1 MSAKYCAV
9 DTVKWKE
16 LANQTSEDVVITR
29 YAITGQ
35 QNLESIY
42 APIDTIYDSI
52 LTNGKIDI
60 KKLNGYN
67 VMHQTSHFRMEITN
81 AKGETREVLVINPI
95 PSSFASIGGNN
106 ITKEKIDN
114 NPYINIKKGN
124 ESGKEYYYASFAG
137 YNTLQ
142 NLNDSLIRDGL
153 ATEGSSF
160 NNDIVIDENIIKE
173 KSNSLETKVKFFSER
188 FDDVIVKDIDIENVS
203 KITGKDKSRL
213 EYLFGSSV
221 TRLMD
226 LKSKYRQDISK
237 FNSLYNKTQDSSK
250 KQYYLDRINELE
262 SDILDIESLIEQL
275 TEQKIYGLSD
285 KLKAF
290 SAAIEL
296 SDSKAS
302 TIINQVKRSSKKLKE
317 KLGHKNGGKI
327 KAIDYV
333 KNNESG
339 IIPAEQLSI
348 LSKQQHL
355 LDLYTNLSEIK
366 ESISILKTNI
376 SDEINKYENNKEA
389 IIYLNSLDKLLDDM
403 LVKIENVEK
412 SRKGISS
419 ELDHMIR
426 ETTIALLA
434 SQNIEAQA
442 RWQSLIYD
450 NLKKKAEE
458 QYYKDLESMSEKKA
472 KDKYNK
478 SIEKH
483 TLWKKAFEE
492 AAKETA
498 EKTEYIFTRSEQE
511 ITEVDDISKVHAFL
525 SQQGRISD
533 NATQMVFNLLSMTE
547 QKTRTQYLEDMNKE
561 GGLLDLQ
568 KAFKE
573 AGLDL
578 SNFKDII
585 SERKYIDSE
594 GNEKTRF
601 VITPILKEETTN
613 KYNELRD
620 KLKILKTEL
629 DEFYEKNDTI
639 QNLEAQIY
647 AQEGIISV
655 TRNLINKVE
664 SVEERTE
671 YKKKYDAAQ
680 QELNLLKQ
688 NLQEEK
694 DKINSKSELY
704 KEISKL
710 EKELN
715 DYKKFLI
722 EASSAVENYYKD
734 GNSNKI
740 NKYKDLLNEDI
751 VGNYKRFKAVYM
763 ISKGLFDMEQRLP
776 YSLQNLSHKSKIYN
790 VTIKDEDTGASKIER
805 IKDDSMVNF
814 LMDEIVLPKVESS
827 KLEILKNR
835 GAKNLVEQTW
845 SDLIKIQ
852 ESDKA
857 EGVAITF
864 DVDINGNPIKRIRRN
879 YLYPLEE
886 GVQQSF
892 DLLNLYALESI
903 AVNRY
908 KNRSDVKDEL
918 ETITGV
924 INSRNV
930 HKKRGFKDILTKTRF
945 GGYSQKVFKSKDE
958 TPNVNKVID
967 AMMDAHIYGIQ
978 VNSTGIEAI
987 DNVLNKLTGITALTG
1002 YVGNLLSASAN
1013 FLVGTHQ
1020 NFMEVFGEEYFTF
1033 KDSRIATFKTVGFL
1047 KQYYSTS
1054 FDLVDNSLLGVLFRE
1069 FNIQGAFN
1077 EKFNF
1082 ESKYENKFQELI
1094 LNPFRWIN
1102 EITRQSEFMTQ
1113 APLVIAILQG
1123 IKITNKDGKYLDSNG
1138 NVVEDRDSAQSLL
1151 DIVYIKNGKLAF
1163 KKDLNTLYL
1172 SQNLNKYKNSES
1184 AGNIL
1189 WAGSN
1194 EDVLKNS
1201 LARYV
1206 EDIMFKTQGMYN
1218 NFSSPLGKRNA
1229 WIRPAFQYRM
1239 FMDEYLRRMYGGIT
1253 TLFEDANNPE
1263 LHGGRYFNPST
1274 GKPEMGTL
1282 PTVLLW
1288 WLSRPGNHSLIK
1300 NPVIKLLNKIN
1311 KDTSKIKREITN
1323 EASWNNLTENQ
1334 QANVARMMYYAA
1346 TNASLFFAVL
1356 ILSALKEE
1364 EPNEEYIDRLTLLVR
1379 RMQNEVMFVWNPG
1392 EFLQFF
1398 SNPAASVRTIQLVS
1412 SWTNTAFWTAAE
1424 LIVNGEVVKGRYQ
1437 QGEHKG
1443 DLKLIHK
1450 TTDLLPYAS
1459 FIKFFKDENYV
1470 QDRLKFY
1477 EKTY

>member
-302 TIINQVKRSSKKLKE
+302 TIINQVKRSSKRLKE

-629 DEFYEKNDTI
+629 DEVYEKNDTI

-671 YKKKYDAAQ
+671 YKKKYDTAQ

-790 VTIKDEDTGASKIER
+790 VTIKDEDTGVSKIER

>member
-492 AAKETA
+492 AAKETS

-629 DEFYEKNDTI
+629 DEVYEKNDTI

-671 YKKKYDAAQ
+671 YKKKYDTAQ

-790 VTIKDEDTGASKIER
+790 VTIKDEDTGVSKIER

>member
-1 MSAKYCAV
+1 
-9 DTVKWKE
+9 
-16 LANQTSEDVVITR
+16 
-29 YAITGQ
+29 
-35 QNLESIY
+35 
-42 APIDTIYDSI
+42 
-52 LTNGKIDI
+52 
-60 KKLNGYN
+60 
-67 VMHQTSHFRMEITN
+67 
-81 AKGETREVLVINPI
+81 
-95 PSSFASIGGNN
+95 
-106 ITKEKIDN
+106 
-114 NPYINIKKGN
+114 
-124 ESGKEYYYASFAG
+124 
-137 YNTLQ
+137 
-142 NLNDSLIRDGL
+142 
-153 ATEGSSF
+153 
-160 NNDIVIDENIIKE
+160 
-173 KSNSLETKVKFFSER
+173 
-188 FDDVIVKDIDIENVS
+188 
-203 KITGKDKSRL
+203 
-213 EYLFGSSV
+213 
-221 TRLMD
+221 
-226 LKSKYRQDISK
+226 
-237 FNSLYNKTQDSSK
+237 
-250 KQYYLDRINELE
+250 
-262 SDILDIESLIEQL
+262 
-275 TEQKIYGLSD
+275 
-285 KLKAF
+285 
-290 SAAIEL
+290 
-296 SDSKAS
+296 
-302 TIINQVKRSSKKLKE
+302 
-317 KLGHKNGGKI
+317 
-327 KAIDYV
+327 
-333 KNNESG
+333 
-339 IIPAEQLSI
+339 
-348 LSKQQHL
+348 
-355 LDLYTNLSEIK
+355 
-366 ESISILKTNI
+366 
-376 SDEINKYENNKEA
+376 
-389 IIYLNSLDKLLDDM
+389 
-403 LVKIENVEK
+403 
-412 SRKGISS
+412 
-419 ELDHMIR
+419 
-426 ETTIALLA
+426 
-434 SQNIEAQA
+434 
-442 RWQSLIYD
+442 
-450 NLKKKAEE
+450 
-458 QYYKDLESMSEKKA
+458 
-472 KDKYNK
+472 
-478 SIEKH
+478 
-483 TLWKKAFEE
+483 
-492 AAKETA
+492 
-498 EKTEYIFTRSEQE
+498 
-511 ITEVDDISKVHAFL
+511 
-525 SQQGRISD
+525 
-533 NATQMVFNLLSMTE
+533 
-547 QKTRTQYLEDMNKE
+547 
-561 GGLLDLQ
+561 
-568 KAFKE
+568 
-573 AGLDL
+573 
-578 SNFKDII
+578 
-585 SERKYIDSE
+585 
-594 GNEKTRF
+594 
-601 VITPILKEETTN
+601 
-613 KYNELRD
+613 
-620 KLKILKTEL
+620 
-629 DEFYEKNDTI
+629 
-639 QNLEAQIY
+639 
-647 AQEGIISV
+647 
-655 TRNLINKVE
+655 
-664 SVEERTE
+664 
-671 YKKKYDAAQ
+671 
-680 QELNLLKQ
+680 
-688 NLQEEK
+688 
-694 DKINSKSELY
+694 
-704 KEISKL
+704 
-710 EKELN
+710 
-715 DYKKFLI
+715 
-722 EASSAVENYYKD
+722 
-734 GNSNKI
+734 
-740 NKYKDLLNEDI
+740 
-751 VGNYKRFKAVYM
+751 
-763 ISKGLFDMEQRLP
+763 MEQRLP

>member
-302 TIINQVKRSSKKLKE
+302 TIINQVKRSSKRLKE

-492 AAKETA
+492 AAKETS

-629 DEFYEKNDTI
+629 DEVYEKNDTI

-671 YKKKYDAAQ
+671 YKKKYDTAQ

-790 VTIKDEDTGASKIER
+790 VTIKDEDTGVSKIER

-845 SDLIKIQ
+845 IDLIKIQ